1 MFRGLYQGI
10 GPVVLVTLPSS
21 GTFFTVYEAV
31 RSGLKKASQRKDG
44 TSPIPSFIT
53 DSAASG
59 TAELVSC
66 AIITPAEVIK
76 QNAQMVRNPDHKS
89 GSSTSTTSN
98 ATLQTLNRFRSNPL
112 ALWRGYSALALRNLP
127 STAIQY
133 PIFEKLK
140 ETLRARRVAQ
150 GKRNPHSL
158 VENGAIT
165 AVSAAGAGGI
175 AAVLT
180 NPIDVVKTRIM
191 LAAAA
196 DDDAAATAA
205 SRRRKSTRTVVKE
218 IIAERG
224 VKGLFRG
231 MVIRTVWTMF
241 GAALY
246 LSIYESG
253 RVYLAQRRGEG
264 LDIEDD
270 LL

>member
-76 QNAQMVRNPDHKS
+76 QNAQMVRNPSHKS
-89 GSSTSTTSN
+89 GSATTSN
-98 ATLQTLNRFRSNPL
+98 ATLQTLSRFRSNPL

-205 SRRRKSTRTVVKE
+205 SQRRKSTRTVVKE

-270 LL
+270 VL